1 MACVPADLERSKRLN
16 TPWGLHLCLNRP
28 VSGWRQGFI
37 AKAVALTV
45 AGAAQA
51 QPSCDMF
58 PCFPFNFPNAI
69 LNPEGAYL
77 FASKAPVLAR
87 MLHHGVF
94 GKLNAWQLVRVKAR
108 PESCCIHNL
117 PPHFVL
123 VFSAFSFMAL

>member
-1 MACVPADLERSKRLN
+1 LN
-16 TPWGLHLCLNRP
+16 WP

-51 QPSCDMF
+51 QPSYDMS

-69 LNPEGAYL
+69 LRPVGAYL
-77 FASKAPVLAR
+77 FASKAPILVR

-94 GKLNAWQLVRVKAR
+94 GKLKAWQIVRLKAR
-108 PESCCIHNL
+108 PASCHIHNL

-123 VFSAFSFMAL
+123 VFSAVSFMAL

>member
-1 MACVPADLERSKRLN
+1 MARVPADLERSKRLN
-16 TPWGLHLCLNRP
+16 TPTGFELCLNWP
-28 VSGWRQGFI
+28 VSGWRHRFI

-69 LNPEGAYL
+69 LHLKSAYL
-77 FASKAPVLAR
+77 FASKAPILAP

-94 GKLNAWQLVRVKAR
+94 GKLDPWQIARLKAR
-108 PESCCIHNL
+108 PE
-117 PPHFVL
+117 
-123 VFSAFSFMAL
+123 